1 MTRIIVCCI
10 KQVPGTTEIKID
22 PTTNTLIRE
31 GVESIINPLDTYA
44 LEEAVRIKERATTDE
59 LLGRDD
65 FKVFAISMGPPQA
78 EKALRESISLGA
90 DEAVLISDRRFAGAD
105 TLATSRTLASTIR
118 KIENDFGKIFIVL
131 CGKQT
136 VDGDT
141 GQVGPETAHFLNY
154 PFLGYVSNIK
164 ELALKKLTS
173 SRIIDDKTQTLEVP
187 LPAVISVSKEINIPR
202 IPSLKASI
210 RSRTAQIINY
220 SLDDIGLSEKDV
232 GLQGSAT
239 QVIKIFTPKRE
250 QRAVIFSGDLEEQVE
265 QLFKYLKDDKVI

>member
-22 PTTNTLIRE
+22 PTTNTLARE

-44 LEEAVRIKERATTDE
+44 LEEAVRIKERTANDE

-65 FKVFAISMGPPQA
+65 FKVFVISMGPPQA

-90 DEAVLISDRRFAGAD
+90 DEAVLISDRKFAGAD
-105 TLATSRTLASTIR
+105 TLATSRTLAGAIR
-118 KIENDFGKIFIVL
+118 KIEHDFGKIFIII

-136 VDGDT
+136 FDGDT

-164 ELALKKLTS
+164 EMTS
-173 SRIIDDKTQTLEVP
+173 RKIAASRIMDGETQTFELP
-187 LPAVISVSKEINIPR
+187 LPAVISVSKEINTPR

-210 RSRTAQIINY
+210 RSRAAQVFNY
-220 SLDDIGLSEKDV
+220 SLNDIGLDENDV

-250 QRAVIFSGDLEEQVE
+250 RLAVIFSGELEEQID
-265 QLFKYLKDDKVI
+265 QLFKHLKDDEVI